1 MGIPT
6 GIHTSYVVCLYTMNS
21 LLTWMCTHYTHALH
35 MYLRL
40 VFVYM
45 PRTNIHSI
53 GKRGKGC
60 GQARLVGTCTCALYV
75 WVHTVHWEQSKDK
88 LIDLYINLLW
98 IHVTGISTDI
108 HTSYVSAYTLWIL
121 SWHGCVLIIHYN
133 YTCIAHVS
141 SFCLHAEDYQSCL
154 KPSMW
159 ASQTLAL
166 SSTMPCQIRSGIIRY
181 KRACFNKCCSFH
193 LLQSSLWNYSL

>member
-1 MGIPT
+1 MLSILSWHGCVLT
-6 GIHTSYVVCLYTMNS
+6 IHMH
-21 LLTWMCTHYTHALH
+21 CTCTF
-35 MYLRL
+35 RL

-60 GQARLVGTCTCALYV
+60 GQAGLVGTCTCALYV
-75 WVHTVHWEQSKDK
+75 WVHRVHREQSKDK

-121 SWHGCVLIIHYN
+121 SLHGCVLTIYM
-133 YTCIAHVS
+133 YCTCIQFLFTCRGLPILLKTFNVS
-141 SFCLHAEDYQSCL
+141 FTNTCFIIYHA
-154 KPSMW
+154 
-159 ASQTLAL
+159 
-166 SSTMPCQIRSGIIRY
+166 MP
-181 KRACFNKCCSFH
+181 NKG
-193 LLQSSLWNYSL
+193 WNHKI